1 MPLDSPQMTLL
12 DVLAR
17 RLDTDP
23 DGPYLDF
30 EGTQVTARQID
41 EDADRLAHALADL
54 GVVRGDRVA
63 TLLENRPEQVVSFFA
78 TMKLGA
84 IHQPVNTAY
93 RGEFLRHQLAD
104 SGVKVVIVQGDL
116 ASRVQM
122 VAGAGTPELES
133 VIVLGEPDEPI
144 TARPKYDWASL
155 LADSSSDPLPDPKL
169 GPSDLACF
177 VYTSGT
183 TGPSKGCMLPH
194 NYLVTLADQIAR
206 AFGRR
211 PDDVVLTPLPL
222 FHLSALAVGVIGTL
236 IVGGRASIGHR
247 FSVSRFWPEVKRTGA
262 TMISMLGSLANLIA
276 NAKDH
281 PDQVGHTL
289 RVCVAVPMPPDTDK
303 AWRERF
309 GCATLSGGYGL
320 TEASFIAMQ
329 VPDEPSKPGSPGRP
343 NSHEFDVKIFDDN
356 DCEVPPGEVGEIV
369 CRPKLPN
376 VMFAGYFR
384 RPQETLNVLRNLWMH
399 TGDLGRIDEDG
410 FLFFVDRKKDYMRRR
425 GENISSFELEKTFLH
440 HEAIKDVAV
449 HSVLS
454 DVGEDDVKVTAIL
467 RDGVSLTEVELC
479 TWAVNHLPYFAMPR
493 YIEFRTELPRT
504 PSGKVQKYQLREE
517 GKTPATWDR
526 EASGF
531 TFTRR

>member
-1 MPLDSPQMTLL
+1 MNTTALRSPCRRRRSTAAGMASRLGSCASMRPARTRRTPSPRTSKSAAPTPACRRTSSRWPSCLIDSPNPTTTGNRSSPCACSAAFIRRQRPGPIPRRARPRIPRPRATPPSPQERTPQESPTMPLDSPQMTLL

-17 RLDTDP
+17 RLETDP

-30 EGTQVTARQID
+30 EGIQVTARQID

-116 ASRVQM
+116 ASRVQL

-144 TARPKYDWASL
+144 TVKPQYDWASL

-177 VYTSGT
+177 VYTSCT

-211 PDDVVLTPLPL
+211 HDDVVLTPLPL

-329 VPDEPSKPGSPGRP
+329 VPHEPSKPGSP
-343 NSHEFDVKIFDDN
+343 
-356 DCEVPPGEVGEIV
+356 
-369 CRPKLPN
+369 
-376 VMFAGYFR
+376 
-384 RPQETLNVLRNLWMH
+384 
-399 TGDLGRIDEDG
+399 
-410 FLFFVDRKKDYMRRR
+410 DRK
-425 GENISSFELEKTFLH
+425 
-440 HEAIKDVAV
+440 
-449 HSVLS
+449 SV
-454 DVGEDDVKVTAIL
+454 V
-467 RDGVSLTEVELC
+467 
-479 TWAVNHLPYFAMPR
+479 
-493 YIEFRTELPRT
+493 
-504 PSGKVQKYQLREE
+504 
-517 GKTPATWDR
+517 
-526 EASGF
+526 
-531 TFTRR
+531 